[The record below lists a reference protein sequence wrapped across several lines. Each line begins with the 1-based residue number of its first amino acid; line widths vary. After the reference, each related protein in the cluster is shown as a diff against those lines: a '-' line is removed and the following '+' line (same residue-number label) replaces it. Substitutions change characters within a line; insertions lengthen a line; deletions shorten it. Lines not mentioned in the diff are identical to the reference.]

1 MRQIRPD
8 PAGFGAGSYG
18 VAYIIAGTTS
28 TNNNTGTGYA
38 VVLGQSGA
46 TDPIRLIHYNGGLQ
60 GTLTNLITSNT
71 SGLADFGADYVSVQV
86 NYTPSTNTWEL
97 FLRNDGVSSFADP
110 VSGTLTSQ
118 GTVVNS
124 TYTGTTLELMGGWWQ
139 GSTGATQSAF
149 FDNVQVAVT
158 TGGTNTSV
166 QFAST
171 GSTVNEAVGTV
182 DLTLEITDEDATN
195 DTEVDVVLITGAP
208 GRVNSYTTQTVTF
221 PGGSGADETVTITV
235 TDNGLCDGST
245 VIGFELQNI
254 TGGQGTPF
262 IGTND
267 TYDLSITDNDVCTGV
282 SFDVTSATV
291 SEGVGTY
298 NVQVNISDF
307 SASQATTADVV
318 LSSGSAARIN
328 NYTTQTVT
336 FPANSGTAQNLTIT
350 VTDNGSCDGSEE
362 LNFSLQ
368 NITGGQGTPFAG
380 PNATRTLTVTDNDA
394 TTGVVIARQAFDGLG
409 TDTWSITS
417 GASFISTATGGLDT
431 PASERILSGSSSWQV
446 NDGNGVMELADL
458 DVNGYSNLVLTARLS
473 STSTTAGNG
482 AEITDIVQF
491 YVDID
496 GAGFPVTPDV
506 TVTGFNSNTRWGFS
520 TGLGV
525 ASTTAGTPLTYTP
538 AGAGNRTTDGYTYI
552 SIVIPGNPNTV
563 ALQIE
568 ALNNAAGEVWN
579 IDDIQITGDYCA
591 TTYYSRAD
599 GNVGDAIWS
608 DSPSGTAGS
617 VTFDR
622 FKSMVVQ
629 NGDVVNM
636 NANTRVNT
644 LTVDAGGQLDLAANT
659 LTISGDAFDNN
670 GTFTA
675 ATNSV
680 VVLNSTDLTTVES
693 ASPLDLFDLTA
704 NTPGDVLTDATIAI
718 RGTLSLQ
725 EGEFDASLGNVTL
738 VSTAAGTARLG
749 PVGAGASYTGT
760 NFTVQRYIPAGATN
774 WRFLGSPV
782 AGRTIFHWKDDF
794 YTAGFPGSHYPEFFD
809 PPGSGIYWPSIRD
822 YDETLANAS
831 PNVGLLGVE
840 GLSTPLSSGKG
851 FAAWSGDTDEG
862 TVGFTIDLTGTPF
875 LANTP
880 ITLPMTWTDSG
891 NPLADGWNLVS
902 NPVASPID
910 FTAISRGADVANQY
924 YIFDP
929 AIGNNRAWTNGVGSG
944 GANGII
950 QSSQGFWLKATGS
963 AVTTTVSEDDKV
975 LAPTGGVFGGND
987 QPNMPMLRI
996 NLTNDQNSYGDES
1009 IVVFAQGTPALDAID
1024 ATKLVFA
1031 HPQAPQLTTR
1041 STEGTDLAI
1050 DFYGAYTTAITI
1062 PVTVRAT
1069 VAGTYTITTNLSGIG
1084 TLSCLTIEDL
1094 VIGTVTPLTDGA
1106 SYSFTQAVTEAPVE
1120 RFLIHGSAPIAFSA
1134 MDATCG
1140 GEDNGQAT
1148 VEITGGTADVTW
1160 TDGFGT
1166 VLLQQT
1172 DVEPGTITFAG
1183 LAPGNYMVRVT
1194 SAEACGELVAEFAI
1208 EAPFVLEAA
1217 VEDLRSTSCPNTTDG
1232 LLDMLVLGGTAPF
1245 TYAWSNGADTEDLVA
1260 IAGDYS
1266 LTVTDANNCMWTSDL
1281 LTIEAGVGPVAGIEA
1296 ASTTVVNTP
1305 VTFTSTTEVAET
1317 WSWSFGDGATSTDEN
1332 PTHTYTLPGTYE
1344 VTLVVSY
1351 GDCSDATTINVTVEL
1366 TTGIAAATTA
1376 QPVRAW
1382 MAESNLVVE
1391 HPYTG
1396 VVQVELMDATGR
1408 LHAQRSVNSG
1418 AARIL
1423 VPSNTL
1429 STGIWF
1435 VRVTN
1440 AGEQQTL
1447 RVPLVR

>member
-1 MRQIRPD
+1 
-8 PAGFGAGSYG
+8 
-18 VAYIIAGTTS
+18 
-28 TNNNTGTGYA
+28 
-38 VVLGQSGA
+38 
-46 TDPIRLIHYNGGLQ
+46 
-60 GTLTNLITSNT
+60 
-71 SGLADFGADYVSVQV
+71 
-86 NYTPSTNTWEL
+86 
-97 FLRNDGVSSFADP
+97 
-110 VSGTLTSQ
+110 
-118 GTVVNS
+118 
-124 TYTGTTLELMGGWWQ
+124 
-139 GSTGATQSAF
+139 
-149 FDNVQVAVT
+149 
-158 TGGTNTSV
+158 
-166 QFAST
+166 
-171 GSTVNEAVGTV
+171 
-182 DLTLEITDEDATN
+182 
-195 DTEVDVVLITGAP
+195 
-208 GRVNSYTTQTVTF
+208 
-221 PGGSGADETVTITV
+221 
-235 TDNGLCDGST
+235 
-245 VIGFELQNI
+245 
-254 TGGQGTPF
+254 
-262 IGTND
+262 
-267 TYDLSITDNDVCTGV
+267 
-282 SFDVTSATV
+282 
-291 SEGVGTY
+291 
-298 NVQVNISDF
+298 
-307 SASQATTADVV
+307 
-318 LSSGSAARIN
+318 
-328 NYTTQTVT
+328 
-336 FPANSGTAQNLTIT
+336 
-350 VTDNGSCDGSEE
+350 
-362 LNFSLQ
+362 
-368 NITGGQGTPFAG
+368 
-380 PNATRTLTVTDNDA
+380 
-394 TTGVVIARQAFDGLG
+394 
-409 TDTWSITS
+409 
-417 GASFISTATGGLDT
+417 
-431 PASERILSGSSSWQV
+431 
-446 NDGNGVMELADL
+446 
-458 DVNGYSNLVLTARLS
+458 
-473 STSTTAGNG
+473 
-482 AEITDIVQF
+482 
-491 YVDID
+491 
-496 GAGFPVTPDV
+496 
-506 TVTGFNSNTRWGFS
+506 
-520 TGLGV
+520 
-525 ASTTAGTPLTYTP
+525 
-538 AGAGNRTTDGYTYI
+538 
-552 SIVIPGNPNTV
+552 
-563 ALQIE
+563 
-568 ALNNAAGEVWN
+568 
-579 IDDIQITGDYCA
+579 
-591 TTYYSRAD
+591 
-599 GNVGDAIWS
+599 
-608 DSPSGTAGS
+608 
-617 VTFDR
+617 
-622 FKSMVVQ
+622 
-629 NGDVVNM
+629 
-636 NANTRVNT
+636 
-644 LTVDAGGQLDLAANT
+644 
-659 LTISGDAFDNN
+659 
-670 GTFTA
+670 
-675 ATNSV
+675 
-680 VVLNSTDLTTVES
+680 
-693 ASPLDLFDLTA
+693 LFDLTA

-725 EGEFDASLGNVTL
+725 DGEFDASLGNVTL

-862 TVGFTIDLTGTPF
+862 TVGFTIDPDRH
-875 LANTP
+875 
-880 ITLPMTWTDSG
+880 TLPGQHAHHPADDLDG
-891 NPLADGWNLVS
+891 QRQPLGRWLEPCEQPGGQS
-902 NPVASPID
+902 HRLHGHQPWCRRGEPVLHLRPCYRQQPRVD
-910 FTAISRGADVANQY
+910 QWRG
-924 YIFDP
+924 F
-929 AIGNNRAWTNGVGSG
+929 G

>member
-1 MRQIRPD
+1 M
-8 PAGFGAGSYG
+8 
-18 VAYIIAGTTS
+18 
-28 TNNNTGTGYA
+28 
-38 VVLGQSGA
+38 SGA
-46 TDPIRLIHYNGGLQ
+46 SGNGTARLDDF
-60 GTLTNLITSNT
+60 TLN
-71 SGLADFGADYVSVQV
+71 
-86 NYTPSTNTWEL
+86 
-97 FLRNDGVSSFADP
+97 
-110 VSGTLTSQ
+110 
-118 GTVVNS
+118 GTV
-124 TYTGTTLELMGGWWQ
+124 TLVGG
-139 GSTGATQSAF
+139 
-149 FDNVQVAVT
+149 
-158 TGGTNTSV
+158 NTSV

-171 GSTVNEAVGTV
+171 GSTVNENVGTV

-307 SASQATTADVV
+307 SASQATTVDVV

-350 VTDNGSCDGSEE
+350 VTDNGSCDGSEV

-409 TDTWSITS
+409 TDTWSITAGS
-417 GASFISTATGGLDT
+417 GNTSATAGGTDT
-431 PASERILSGSSSWQV
+431 PSNQRILSGTGSWQV
-446 NDGNGVMELADL
+446 NNGTATLELADL
-458 DVNGYSNLVLTARLS
+458 DLNGYSNISVQVRLS
-473 STSTTAGNG
+473 SPSVNATNGSDGGDYVRLFLALDGGSFPGTADVQVSGNNNARYGYG
-482 AEITDIVQF
+482 ATGIV
-491 YVDID
+491 
-496 GAGFPVTPDV
+496 
-506 TVTGFNSNTRWGFS
+506 NS
-520 TGLGV
+520 
-525 ASTTAGTPLTYTP
+525 TAGTPSSVTAPSGGTI
-538 AGAGNRTTDGYTYI
+538 TTGYATINTSIPDGTNSVRLRI
-552 SIVIPGNPNTV
+552 V
-563 ALQIE
+563 ALNDATNEIW
-568 ALNNAAGEVWN
+568 AV
-579 IDDIQITGDYCA
+579 DDIQITGDYCA

-693 ASPLDLFDLTA
+693 TSPLDLFDLTA

-725 EGEFDASLGNVTL
+725 DGEFDASLGNVTL

-822 YDETLANAS
+822 YNETVANAS

-840 GLSTPLSSGKG
+840 GLSTPLTSGKG

-1009 IVVFAQGTPALDAID
+1009 IVVFAQGTPGLDAID

-1094 VIGTVTPLTDGA
+1094 VTGTVTPLTDGA

-1194 SAEACGELVAEFAI
+1194 SSEACGELVAEFAI

-1266 LTVTDANNCMWTSDL
+1266 LTVTDANNCVWTSDL

-1351 GDCSDATTINVTVEL
+1351 GDCSDATTVNVTVEL
-1366 TTGIAAATTA
+1366 STGIAAATTA

-1382 MAESNLVVE
+1382 MAESHLVVE